1 MLINAK
7 NLAELVNF
15 IWFPRVFFILLG
27 SILPKK
33 VLYYVFGDGNWWQ
46 HALLIIYFTWPI
58 NGIFLFSFR
67 LCVILLYQCEYPR
80 RRHSNTWWTP
90 SKLRNCVPL
99 QYCYSKLILI
109 TSVPRKEPVDFFHF
123 VTIKSCGKRILF
135 CLNNVSFWKWLN
147 VCSINNFLR
156 FYIYLNK
163 ICGIGFNNVVNGYR
177 CFYKWDTHIS
187 FILIQILICMRLI

>member
-15 IWFPRVFFILLG
+15 IWVPRIFFLLG
-27 SILPKK
+27 SILLKK

-46 HALLIIYFTWPI
+46 HALLINYFTWPI
-58 NGIFLFSFR
+58 NSIFLFSFR
-67 LCVILLYQCEYPR
+67 LCVILLYPCGYPR
-80 RRHSNTWWTP
+80 RHHSNTWWTP

-99 QYCYSKLILI
+99 QYCYSKLHTHKLC
-109 TSVPRKEPVDFFHF
+109 TQELASRLFPS
-123 VTIKSCGKRILF
+123 VTIKSCGKRIQF

-163 ICGIGFNNVVNGYR
+163 ICGIGFNNVVNCYR
-177 CFYKWDTHIS
+177 CFYKWDTHIN